1 MFIICFDMY
10 RTHGQLFTVKN
21 FQKNLFRFW
30 HQYPDLVKF
39 WWLVQNSEPLQFFY
53 ILQTMFIICF
63 NTYKTHRQLFTV
75 KNFQKICS
83 GFDCQAL
90 STVAILDFKSQILI
104 ESVIS
109 MCHIYQMT
117 LIDSYI
123 SGAIPMYVFVCH
135 YKCCF
140 WDNAVSNFR
149 NKLIWKWYFNIFLQ
163 FVLSALNL
171 SNLPI
176 QNTHLKFI
184 ITFEPLVLFAPFK
197 HQYVSIN
204 DIFKMMYVLNMQIWL
219 QIFVVIPIN
228 MPVKF

>member
-10 RTHGQLFTVKN
+10 RTHGQLFTVMN
-21 FQKNLFRFW
+21 FQKICSGFGTNIQTQSNFGDWCKIRNPCNFFLF
-30 HQYPDLVKF
+30 
-39 WWLVQNSEPLQFFY
+39 
-53 ILQTMFIICF
+53 LQTMFIICF

-123 SGAIPMYVFVCH
+123 SGGIPMYVFVCH

-140 WDNAVSNFR
+140 
-149 NKLIWKWYFNIFLQ
+149 
-163 FVLSALNL
+163 
-171 SNLPI
+171 
-176 QNTHLKFI
+176 
-184 ITFEPLVLFAPFK
+184 
-197 HQYVSIN
+197 
-204 DIFKMMYVLNMQIWL
+204 
-219 QIFVVIPIN
+219 
-228 MPVKF
+228 